1 MHDLDPTTR
10 ERLADL
16 RRLLR
21 DAQARSSDRTS
32 AGQHTAIVLLDAA
45 CEHAAALAAGHLG
58 LQKIKDVETTMN
70 QLREHVP
77 SWQPQGWKGAL
88 ELRGQRNQAQHRG
101 TRPDPRDVARWADDA
116 EAFVRSLVRVAF
128 DVELGEVMV
137 ADAVDDLDVRRLLGA
152 AEQALDRQDYAE
164 AKYSAVDAF
173 EAARSRWRGAR
184 PRSGVPWYDRR
195 EQYLPEGVT
204 ADLER
209 LREQAEV
216 QPFASD
222 YGEYLWLMN
231 QHRRYARSAPVP
243 VEDALRALAFVT
255 EWVLRWEQFVH
266 RNVNRE
272 EYWLASTPPAT
283 SGVPG
288 AKPSIRDIDVIVD
301 DEAEYTDPA
310 MVRVVVTFQ
319 DLPDEYRQ
327 QWAFEVGQ
335 AVTSMEQRYGG
346 RGGATCDARGVLQLG
361 LVPEIARPETLREV
375 LEQALLRAEARWEAW
390 CQTERGN
397 EQTAAAR
404 LADTRDALAT
414 WTGTVLAS
422 VDYVRG
428 RRDIV
433 RLRFS
438 SRLSA
443 RERYWTLEL
452 LRRRFGDHEMAHRIA
467 VEDDWAE
474 IPVPL
479 HDDSVGAIVADVLR
493 ERDETDET
501 FAEIRVSLEAF
512 ARHAAAQLRGV
523 AVNR

>member
-1 MHDLDPTTR
+1 MQDLDPTTR

-70 QLREHVP
+70 QLRAHLP
-77 SWQPQGWKGAL
+77 SWQPQGWKGVL

-116 EAFVRSLVRVAF
+116 KAFVRSLVRVAF
-128 DVELGEVMV
+128 DVELDEVMV
-137 ADAVDDLDVRRLLGA
+137 AHAVEDLDVRRLLGA

-195 EQYLPEGVT
+195 EQYVPEGVT

-216 QPFASD
+216 RPFASD

-255 EWVLRWEQFVH
+255 EWVLRWEHFVH
-266 RNVNRE
+266 RNVKRE
-272 EYWLASTPPAT
+272 DEWLASTPPAT

-288 AKPSIRDIDVIVD
+288 AKPSIRDIEVIVD

-310 MVRVVVTFQ
+310 MVRVAVTFQ

-327 QWAFEVGQ
+327 QWAFEIGQ
-335 AVTSMEQRYGG
+335 AVTSMELPLWRTR
-346 RGGATCDARGVLQLG
+346 RGDLRRPRRPAAQTRARDRPARDAARGVRAGTRPGRSALG
-361 LVPEIARPETLREV
+361 GVVPDR
-375 LEQALLRAEARWEAW
+375 
-390 CQTERGN
+390 
-397 EQTAAAR
+397 
-404 LADTRDALAT
+404 
-414 WTGTVLAS
+414 
-422 VDYVRG
+422 
-428 RRDIV
+428 
-433 RLRFS
+433 
-438 SRLSA
+438 A
-443 RERYWTLEL
+443 RERADS
-452 LRRRFGDHEMAHRIA
+452 RRATG
-467 VEDDWAE
+467 
-474 IPVPL
+474 
-479 HDDSVGAIVADVLR
+479 
-493 ERDETDET
+493 
-501 FAEIRVSLEAF
+501 
-512 ARHAAAQLRGV
+512 RHARRAGDVDRQRPRVGRLRARSPRHRPAPVQLAAESP
-523 AVNR
+523 